1 MIVTESCYLVLI
13 SPISVPE
20 PVAAFRRIDKNTKE
34 AASLIL

>member
-20 PVAAFRRIDKNTKE
+20 PVAAFRRIDNTKE